1 MQDIKIIKKPK
12 TKKLTQKPRTKLRHV
27 AIYLG
32 ILSVLFISIGLH
44 GDELSRTTDY
54 GITWRYNETSKLT
67 FYKAFIAPVEKKVV
81 EVSKPIPVVK
91 KTAKKAPVTYKQLI
105 KEHFPEEP
113 RTMLAIAQE
122 ESGLNPNAESYN
134 CRYKLSKKGAKDTV
148 YDELTHT
155 YINLGVIVKERK
167 PGYVSTWCRSGHAKY
182 GWSKDSGLFGIN
194 SVHTTEK
201 MTPLEQV
208 QMARKIY
215 DTEGKNA
222 WVSYKTGRYE
232 KHLE

>member
-1 MQDIKIIKKPK
+1 MQDIKIIRKQKTTTKSLKPK
-12 TKKLTQKPRTKLRHV
+12 TTAKHIT
-27 AIYLG
+27 IYLG
-32 ILSVLFISIGLH
+32 VLLTLFITVGLY
-44 GDELSRTTDY
+44 GDRLNRTTDY
-54 GITWRYNETSKLT
+54 GITWRYGQTSKLT
-67 FYKAFIAPVEKKVV
+67 FYKTFTVQDGKKDVKAV
-81 EVSKPIPVVK
+81 KPLTVVK
-91 KTAKKAPVTYKQLI
+91 KTATKGVETYKQLI

-113 RTMLAIAQE
+113 KTMLAIAKE

-148 YDELTHT
+148 YDNLTHT
-155 YINLGVIVKERK
+155 YINLGVIVKK
-167 PGYVSTWCRSGHAKY
+167 KQPGYVSTWCRPGDQKY

-194 SVHTTEK
+194 SVHTDEK

-208 QMARKIY
+208 QLARKIY